1 MLKLK
6 AYLKSLSLIFAMTS
20 LFSAASAW
28 SAEIL
33 SAKDRAIIPVAAFT
47 ASGESE
53 KLKISLNEALDA
65 GLTIN
70 ELKEVLVQLY
80 AYAGF
85 PRSLNGLATFMTVLD
100 ARKSQGI
107 QDVLGRESS
116 PLPTD
121 KSSLEL
127 GTENQTKLIGVE
139 VKGAL
144 FDFSPQVDEY
154 LKAHLFGD
162 IFERDVLSWKQRELA
177 TIAALAN
184 IHGVNS
190 QLAAHFNISMNNH
203 ISPAELKAFISV
215 LKTYCGEAISV
226 NAQQVLDQV
235 LASKQ

>member
-1 MLKLK
+1 MLKLR

-28 SAEIL
+28 SSEIL

-85 PRSLNGLATFMTVLD
+85 PRSLNGLATFMTVLEV
-100 ARKSQGI
+100 RKSQGI

-127 GTENQTKLIGVE
+127 GSENQTKLIGVE

-184 IHGVNS
+184 IQGVNS
-190 QLAAHFNISMNNH
+190 QLAAHFNISMNND

-226 NAQQVLDQV
+226 NARQVLDQV

>member
-1 MLKLK
+1 MLKLR
-6 AYLKSLSLIFAMTS
+6 AYIKSLSLIFAMTS

-28 SAEIL
+28 SSEIL

-190 QLAAHFNISMNNH
+190 QLAAHST
-203 ISPAELKAFISV
+203 SA
-215 LKTYCGEAISV
+215 
-226 NAQQVLDQV
+226 
-235 LASKQ
+235 

>member
-1 MLKLK
+1 MLKLR
-6 AYLKSLSLIFAMTS
+6 AYIKSLSLIFAMTS

-28 SAEIL
+28 SSEIL

-116 PLPTD
+116 LLPTD

-184 IHGVNS
+184 ILGVNS

>member
-28 SAEIL
+28 SSEIL

-107 QDVLGRESS
+107 QDVFGRESS

-184 IHGVNS
+184 IHGVNR

-203 ISPAELKAFISV
+203 ISPAELKAFILV

-226 NAQQVLDQV
+226 NARQVLDQV